1 MRVRLVLSALFI
13 ALAFQSS
20 SSSPPQA
27 LPNTADRSNTGA
39 PTRATPGAC
48 RIRDHLSPADFTS
61 VMHTIQDAWSDGNAR
76 KAADCFTENAIYSSP
91 PSRGHQGRENI
102 YQHFGGAKG
111 LAMPMKIE
119 WHHLLFDPSQQL
131 GMAEF
136 TYQYHLQTNGVVVL
150 KFSSG
155 LISNWREYD
164 VPSDLIWSKFVGPN
178 DF

>member
-1 MRVRLVLSALFI
+1 MRIWLVLLALSV

-20 SSSPPQA
+20 SSQPKA
-27 LPNTADRSNTGA
+27 LPNIPDASNTA
-39 PTRATPGAC
+39 AQTQTTAGAC
-48 RIRDHLSPADFTS
+48 RTRDHLSPDDFTS
-61 VMHTIQDAWSDGNAR
+61 VMHTIQSAWSAGDAR

-91 PSRGHQGRENI
+91 PSRGHQGRENL

-111 LAMPMKIE
+111 PAMPMKVE
-119 WHHLLFDPSQQL
+119 WHHLIFDPNQQL

-150 KFSSG
+150 KFSNG